1 MFLSSWNSVFSL
13 VTLYFMPK
21 RDVLKWGFR
30 KAYFLPRVVILRS
43 QEYQSQLLWLLEHQ
57 NGKKNYMQYCNQILW
72 WNSTIELRKIRIPW
86 NALKFIDVAMKLAK
100 CYESPEKLIKF
111 LCNFSSPHIYKSL
124 SIWWS
129 LTFGNESSL
138 FKLIKMG
145 GLRQGFFQY
154 PLRVLDTFYPCTC
167 LFSNWI
173 KSNPCHFSSIRY
185 YTVLSIVLHS
195 KVPHFISFKLK
206 NLVHSDWKL
215 SAHLLILAINLWFS
229 TALKC
234 G

>member
-1 MFLSSWNSVFSL
+1 MSIGQRTGW
-13 VTLYFMPK
+13 K
-21 RDVLKWGFR
+21 FR
-30 KAYFLPRVVILRS
+30 KLMSITKFR
-43 QEYQSQLLWLLEHQ
+43 
-57 NGKKNYMQYCNQILW
+57 NG
-72 WNSTIELRKIRIPW
+72 
-86 NALKFIDVAMKLAK
+86 F
-100 CYESPEKLIKF
+100 
-111 LCNFSSPHIYKSL
+111 FSVLHNKSL

-167 LFSNWI
+167 LFSNCI

-215 SAHLLILAINLWFS
+215 SAHLLILAINLWFL